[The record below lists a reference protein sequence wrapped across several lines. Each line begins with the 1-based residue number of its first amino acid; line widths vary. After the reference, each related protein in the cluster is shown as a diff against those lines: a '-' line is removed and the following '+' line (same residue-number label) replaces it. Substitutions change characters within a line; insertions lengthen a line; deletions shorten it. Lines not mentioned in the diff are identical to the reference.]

1 MNTMEPGNGNS
12 SKENSIK
19 SKWIKKSIDPSYF
32 AMIAVIASMVFG
44 FWNMSTR
51 LDAIDE
57 KFDKKFDAVNARFDG
72 VNARFDDIYGRFD
85 GVYRRFDAV
94 NLRIDDLYGRFGQ
107 LQDQRTKDNKLLNER
122 FMQLQD
128 QRIKDNQ
135 LLNERFIQLQDQRI
149 KDNQLLREEL
159 RNQFE
164 RLNGKIE
171 ETNDNFKEELM
182 ALSNKV
188 EDLRVRV
195 DSIQPQNSASPD
207 NESIVENETSGV
219 KDLNKSS
226 NHSKV
231 SLSANQEL
239 MSIGT

>member
-1 MNTMEPGNGNS
+1 MDTMEPGSGNS

-57 KFDKKFDAVNARFDG
+57 KFDKKLDAVNARFDG

-85 GVYRRFDAV
+85 AI
-94 NLRIDDLYGRFGQ
+94 NLRIDDLYGKFGQ
-107 LQDQRTKDNKLLNER
+107 LQNQRARDNELLNEK
-122 FMQLQD
+122 FNELQN
-128 QRIKDNQ
+128 QRAKDN
-135 LLNERFIQLQDQRI
+135 E
-149 KDNQLLREEL
+149 LLREEL
-159 RNQFE
+159 INQFG
-164 RLNGKIE
+164 RLDRKID

-195 DSIQPQNSASPD
+195 DSSQSQNSASPD
-207 NESIVENETSGV
+207 NESIVENETSEIE
-219 KDLNKSS
+219 DLNKGS

>member
-32 AMIAVIASMVFG
+32 AMIAVLVTMVFG
-44 FWNMSTR
+44 FWNMS
-51 LDAIDE
+51 
-57 KFDKKFDAVNARFDG
+57 ARFDDIDARIDARFDA

-85 GVYRRFDAV
+85 DVNARFDDIYGRFDAV
-94 NLRIDDLYGRFGQ
+94 NLRIDDLYGKFSQ
-107 LQDQRTKDNKLLNER
+107 LQNQRAKDNELLNEK
-122 FMQLQD
+122 FNELQN
-128 QRIKDNQ
+128 QRARDS
-135 LLNERFIQLQDQRI
+135 E
-149 KDNQLLREEL
+149 LLREEL
-159 RNQFE
+159 INQFG
-164 RLNGKIE
+164 RLDRKID

-195 DSIQPQNSASPD
+195 ESSQSQDSASLE
-207 NESIVENETSGV
+207 NESVVENETSEV
-219 KDLNKSS
+219 KDLMNKDSS
-226 NHSKV
+226 NSKV

-239 MSIGT
+239 ISIGT